1 MGTQTVQAGV
11 VLTDDDVARAEAL
24 VPGLSAE
31 VDRVLSGCDAILTAT
46 TLTPAPPFAAF
57 DKGAV
62 WTPMRTLPF
71 NVTGHPALSVP
82 AGFADGLPVGLQVI
96 GRHGDEAGILRVAAA
111 LEAATDHGVLRP
123 AL

>member
-1 MGTQTVQAGV
+1 MRA
-11 VLTDDDVARAEAL
+11 ARAL
-24 VPGLSAE
+24 VPALTEGVTRALH
-31 VDRVLSGCDAILTAT
+31 GCDAIITAT

-82 AGFADGLPVGLQVI
+82 AGFAGGLPVGLQII
-96 GRHGDEAGILRVAAA
+96 GRHHDEAGILRIAAA
-111 LEAATDHGVLRP
+111 FEAATDHAVLVAP
-123 AL
+123 L

>member
-1 MGTQTVQAGV
+1 MGTQTVKADV
-11 VLTDDDVARAEAL
+11 VLTDGNLARAGAL

-31 VDRVLSGCDAILTAT
+31 VDRVLAGCDAILTAT

-82 AGFADGLPVGLQVI
+82 AGFAEGLPIGLQVI

-111 LEAATDHGVLRP
+111 LEAATDHAVPRP
-123 AL
+123 EL